1 MRLALPVLLSLEH
14 GRLLFADDLK
24 SWSSNASAFQM
35 DADAAKQWSLD
46 WHLPLND
53 EKCVHMS
60 FGGDSANSFVMHGEK
75 GPEDITRID
84 AKRDLGIWLSPNLSF
99 SLHLEK
105 SAQKAFAV
113 LRMIRRTFSRI
124 TRTDFQI
131 LYGAYVRPLLEYAN
145 PVVYSGRTKDVILI
159 ERVQRAATKMV
170 AGLKSMDYETRLA
183 VLDLFPLKY
192 RHPRGDLILTY
203 VLFEQGLANRFFTVD
218 PANTRRGHGKVVL
231 DLFPLEYRR
240 LRGDLILTYA
250 LFEQGL
256 ANRFFTVDP
265 ANTRRGHDPAA
276 TGMRNRCQIAA
287 TLTSVAGLSRNWSM
301 KLFSTGLPPHVDN
314 ANGHEQVTSQS
325 NQQSHSAG
333 AESSWRVSANRTTG
347 TPPGR
352 IPSRDPA
359 IPAESHVNDLL
370 AALVANE
377 VADSSMGGSFSP
389 TKPDYISNVG
399 SSSVLAAK
407 ENGNMFSYK
416 IRKDNAAKMKTS
428 PYSMSPVSEK
438 SQSLL
443 KYPQKQTRRISRVP
457 YKVLDAPE
465 LQDDFYLNLV
475 DWSSQNVLAV
485 GLGTCVYLWN
495 AFNSQVTRL
504 CDVSREGDVISS
516 VAWSKK
522 GEHLA
527 IGTYRGHVQIWDVT
541 KASCLRS
548 LTGHIAR
555 VGALAWNADLLASG
569 SRDRYILLRDTRASA
584 TSGGGL
590 SDPVPSAHHPSSN
603 TVAIPATE
611 MNEQPM
617 LIDGSD
623 PDSPSTP
630 YHVPSMDT
638 DLTDLLGRPDAS
650 SSPPNN
656 GTGATDLNTTD
667 SDVRTTRA
675 TNDLDVSRSLGFSGP
690 RWTGS
695 SNLLGTHT
703 NAGTALQTVENG
715 ADRSISGA
723 VRVLKDHR
731 QEVCGLKWSP
741 DSQYLA
747 SGGNDNRLLVW
758 SQHAPASGG
767 PVLTYEEHV
776 AAVKAIAW
784 SPHQHGLLASGGG
797 TADRCIRFW
806 NTLTGQALRWVDTG
820 SQVCNIAWSVHSNEL
835 VSTHGYSQNQI
846 LVWRYPSLT
855 QLVKLTGHSYRVL
868 YLAISPDGE
877 NIVTGAGDETL
888 RFWNIFTKS
897 KTPKVPVPRLLS
909 SICSGQDSSQGSPKV
924 IRYTPLRFMAAY
936 VVEYQELWFTS

>member
-1 MRLALPVLLSLEH
+1 MEQ
-14 GRLLFADDLK
+14 GYEKRLLGSPYK
-24 SWSSNASAFQM
+24 SPI
-35 DADAAKQWSLD
+35 K
-46 WHLPLND
+46 P
-53 EKCVHMS
+53 
-60 FGGDSANSFVMHGEK
+60 NS
-75 GPEDITRID
+75 
-84 AKRDLGIWLSPNLSF
+84 
-99 SLHLEK
+99 
-105 SAQKAFAV
+105 
-113 LRMIRRTFSRI
+113 
-124 TRTDFQI
+124 
-131 LYGAYVRPLLEYAN
+131 
-145 PVVYSGRTKDVILI
+145 
-159 ERVQRAATKMV
+159 
-170 AGLKSMDYETRLA
+170 
-183 VLDLFPLKY
+183 PLKTPTKENY
-192 RHPRGDLILTY
+192 LDRYIPMRANAKWKTSSS
-203 VLFEQGLANRFFTVD
+203 FE
-218 PANTRRGHGKVVL
+218 P
-231 DLFPLEYRR
+231 
-240 LRGDLILTYA
+240 
-250 LFEQGL
+250 
-256 ANRFFTVDP
+256 
-265 ANTRRGHDPAA
+265 
-276 TGMRNRCQIAA
+276 TGSHIR
-287 TLTSVAGLSRNWSM
+287 

-897 KTPKVPVPRLLS
+897 KTPKLPP
-909 SICSGQDSSQGSPKV
+909 SPLNLFNG
-924 IRYTPLRFMAAY
+924 IR
-936 VVEYQELWFTS
+936 